1 MEFDF
6 AAMLDKHR
14 AARRQAGTLAVALA
28 AIGLCIALAAWR
40 WLPGDPVL
48 VWFGLLVA
56 ALGAVPLAFAIER
69 RDRLSGLEE
78 LRGHWAQAS
87 AVRDRTGRGQIDRLR
102 RLIRTVHGVV
112 R

>member
-14 AARRQAGTLAVALA
+14 AARHRAGMLAVALA
-28 AIGLCIALAAWR
+28 AIGLSIALAAWR
-40 WLPGDPVL
+40 WLPGDIVM

-56 ALGAVPLAFAIER
+56 ALGAVPLGFAIDR

-78 LRGHWAQAS
+78 LRGHWAQAG
-87 AVRDRTGRGQIDRLR
+87 AIRDRAGRGHVDRLR
-102 RLIRTVHGVV
+102 RLIQTVHGVA